1 MPARPLKTAP
11 LSPLQFKTDPSRAPA
26 GAGQPQRDW
35 TDPDVITEPHRYA
48 SSEEEL
54 MRRRGGAAPKI

>member
-1 MPARPLKTAP
+1 
-11 LSPLQFKTDPSRAPA
+11 LQFKTDPSRAPA

-54 MRRRGGAAPKI
+54 MRRRGGGAPKI